1 MTKTDS
7 ATKNKCDWCGNH
19 PVDIKRRYKGEG
31 YCANCYKIWFIK
43 QPCSR
48 CNTISRLH
56 KKEHEPICRKC
67 ISGQPCKRCGKDS
80 SVNGANTEYG
90 RVCQICYQGYFK
102 KKKTC
107 QECGKDKIG
116 VSRYAE
122 LPHDNEVCVSCY
134 QRETRK
140 TCSACRRFR
149 KVIDT
154 PTGVL
159 CQKCHE
165 LGEITCPCCG
175 ENMPAGQGKECESC
189 YWGHRLQREVA
200 INLYLFKSDKI
211 KISYEAFIKW
221 FIERTDNKN
230 VTLEHLKFTAFFKT
244 CDDIWSEIPTYTSLV
259 QDFKPEG
266 LRHHLTVLRWL
277 IDTEQVVVDL
287 EIKHEI
293 AEKERI
299 ANLLNKFEV
308 LPEPIESYYAFLN
321 EKLALKK
328 TSLKSIRLA
337 LQPAVGIYVELGIDR
352 WKKPSQE
359 QLDTYL
365 RLKQGQFSAI
375 TGFVSHINRKYG
387 ANIQCNKP
395 DAEVIRKDR
404 RRILERDLIAIN
416 HLTNPTEKDYEK
428 WIIISLEYFHELKI
442 SRKALKILVIELN
455 SDTFVVNYRKQ
466 KYVIP
471 YLDSL
476 NKIHNSTLNCW
487 NS

>member
-7 ATKNKCDWCGNH
+7 TTKNKCDWCGNH

-31 YCANCYKIWFIK
+31 YCANCYKTWFTK

-48 CNTISRLH
+48 CNTLSRLH
-56 KKEHEPICRKC
+56 KKEVEPICREC
-67 ISGQPCKRCGKDS
+67 IKNQPCKRCGNDAS
-80 SVNGANTEYG
+80 INGANTEYG

-116 VSRYAE
+116 VSRYNE
-122 LPHDNEVCVSCY
+122 LPHDNEICVSCY
-134 QRETRK
+134 QRETRA

-159 CQKCHE
+159 CGKCHE
-165 LGEITCPCCG
+165 FGEVDCPCCG
-175 ENMPAGQGKECESC
+175 GQMPAGQGKECEDC
-189 YWGHRLQREVA
+189 YWSHRLQREVA

-211 KISYEAFIKW
+211 KKSYEAFIKW
-221 FIERTDNKN
+221 FINRTDNKN
-230 VTLEHLKFTAFFKT
+230 VVLEHLKFTTFFKT
-244 CDDIWSEIPTYTSLV
+244 CDEVWHEIPSYSSLV
-259 QDFKPEG
+259 QEFKPEG

-277 IDTEQVVVDL
+277 IDTEQVTVNLD
-287 EIKHEI
+287 IKNEV

-299 ANLLNKFEV
+299 LNLLNKLEV
-308 LPEPIESYYAFLN
+308 LPESIETYYEFLN

-337 LQPAVGIYVELGIDR
+337 LQPAIGIYVELSINR
-352 WKKPSQE
+352 HQKPSQE
-359 QLDTYL
+359 QLDAYL
-365 RLKQGQFSAI
+365 RLKQGQLSAI

-387 ANIQCNKP
+387 TNIQCNPP
-395 DAEVIRKDR
+395 DPEILRKDR
-404 RRILERDLIAIN
+404 RKILERDLIAIN
-416 HLTNPTEKDYEK
+416 HLRNPTRKDYER
-428 WIIISLEYFHELKI
+428 WVVISLEYFHELKI
-442 SRKALKILVIELN
+442 IRKTLATLNIEKSQDKAIIKYN
-455 SDTFVVNYRKQ
+455 KQ
-466 KYVIP
+466 EYVIP

-476 NKIHNSTLNCW
+476 NEV
-487 NS
+487 